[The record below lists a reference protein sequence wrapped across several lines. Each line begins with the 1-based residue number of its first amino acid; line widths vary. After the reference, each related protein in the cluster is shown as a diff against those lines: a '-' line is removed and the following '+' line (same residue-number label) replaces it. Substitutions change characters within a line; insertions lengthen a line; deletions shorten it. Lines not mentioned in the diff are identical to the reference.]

1 LRESL
6 FRWREFDAYYCRV
19 IPSGSLI
26 KYVEREFMERE
37 CIQMEFVA
45 YFCTGVPS
53 GSLYVYVKRVSM
65 ETESVFR

>member
-1 LRESL
+1 
-6 FRWREFDAYYCRV
+6 
-19 IPSGSLI
+19 
-26 KYVEREFMERE
+26 MERE